1 MLYYGIGKCDLKLRA
16 DQSLVFSIKAKAI
29 FKHMPGDGQVRGILW
44 QKAEIIR
51 ERRVEFM
58 NMKREDVRNIAIIA
72 HVDHGKT
79 TLVDE
84 LLKQSGVF
92 RANQEVA
99 ERVMDSNDIERE
111 RGITI
116 LAKNTAVFYKDT
128 KINIIDTPGH
138 ADFGGEVERV
148 LKMVNGVI
156 LMVDAYEGAMPQ
168 TKFVLRK
175 ALELDLSVIVCINKI
190 DRPEARPKEVED
202 EILELLMDLD
212 ASDEQLECPFLYASA
227 REGYAKR
234 DPEDASTDMGPLFE
248 TIIEHIPAPEGDP
261 EAGTQVL
268 VSTIDYNEYVG
279 RIGVGKVDNGKIRV
293 NQECALVNHHDPGKL
308 RKVKIGKLYEFDGL
322 NKVEV
327 QEAGIGSIVAISG
340 ITDLHIGDTL
350 CATENPEAIPFQKIS
365 EPTIAMNFMVNDSPL
380 AGQQGKYVT
389 SRHLRERLFRELN
402 TDVSLRVEETESPDC
417 FKVSGRGELHL
428 SVLIENMRREG
439 YEFAVSKAEVLYKF
453 NERNQKQEPMELAYI
468 DVPEEFTGAVIQ
480 KLTSRK
486 GELQGM
492 SPANGGYTR
501 LEFEIPARGLIGY
514 RGEFMTDTKGNGI
527 MNTIFDGYAPY
538 KGDLSYRKTGSLI
551 AYESGESI
559 TYGLFAA
566 QERGALFIGPGV
578 KVYGGMVIGQNPK
591 TEDIEIN
598 VCKTKKLTNTRSS
611 SADEALKL
619 TPPRDMSLEQCLD
632 FIDTDELLEVTPA
645 SLRIRKRILD
655 PTLRKRASF
664 KKN

>member
-1 MLYYGIGKCDLKLRA
+1 MK
-16 DQSLVFSIKAKAI
+16 
-29 FKHMPGDGQVRGILW
+29 
-44 QKAEIIR
+44 
-51 ERRVEFM
+51 
-58 NMKREDVRNIAIIA
+58 MKREDVRNIAIIA

-79 TLVDE
+79 TLVDQ
-84 LLKQSGVF
+84 LLRQSGVF
-92 RANQEVA
+92 RANQEVV
-99 ERVMDSNDIERE
+99 ERVMDSNDLERE

-116 LAKNTAVFYKDT
+116 LSKNTAVFYKNT

-156 LMVDAYEGAMPQ
+156 LVVDAYEGAMPQ

-190 DRPEARPKEVED
+190 DRPEARPEEVID

-212 ASDEQLECPFLYASA
+212 ASDEQLDCPFVFASA
-227 REGYAKR
+227 KAGFAKTHLE
-234 DPEDASTDMGPLFE
+234 DPEVDMSPLFE
-248 TIIEHIPAPEGDP
+248 TILQHIPAPEGDP
-261 EAGTQVL
+261 EAPLQML
-268 VSTIDYNEYVG
+268 ISTIDYNEYVG
-279 RIGVGKVDNGKIRV
+279 RIGVGKVDNGVIRV
-293 NQECALVNHHDPGKL
+293 NQECAMVNHHDPDKL
-308 RKVKIGKLYEFDGL
+308 RKVKISKLYEFDGL

-327 QEAGIGSIVAISG
+327 QEASVGSIVAVSG
-340 ITDLHIGDTL
+340 ISDLHIGDTL
-350 CATENPEAIPFQKIS
+350 CAPEHPEAIPFQKIS

-380 AGQQGKYVT
+380 AGQEGKYVT
-389 SRHLRERLFRELN
+389 SRHLRDRLFRELN
-402 TDVSLRVEETESPDC
+402 TDVSLRVEETDSPDC

-439 YEFAVSKAEVLYKF
+439 YEFAVSKAEVLYKY
-453 NERNQKQEPMELAYI
+453 NERNQKLEPMELAYI
-468 DVPEEFTGAVIQ
+468 DVPEEFTGTVIQ

-501 LEFEIPARGLIGY
+501 LEFSIPARGLIGY
-514 RGEFMTDTKGNGI
+514 RGEFMTDTRGNGV

-538 KGDLSYRKTGSLI
+538 KGDINYRKTGSLI

-559 TYGLFAA
+559 TYGLFGA
-566 QERGALFIGPGV
+566 QDRGTLFIGPGV
-578 KVYGGMVIGQNPK
+578 RVYAGMVVGQNPK
-591 TEDIEIN
+591 DEDIEIN

-619 TPPRDMSLEQCLD
+619 TPPREMSLEQCLE
-632 FIDTDELLEVTPA
+632 FIDTDELLEVTPVN
-645 SLRIRKRILD
+645 LRIRKRILD
-655 PTLRKRASF
+655 PTLRKRAAF
-664 KKN
+664 KKA